1 MLFSVLWNMNVQI
14 ECWLMLIL
22 CYFLHQPNNLLQL
35 WASGAMRSWLL
46 GWSLSLLSF
55 VCILYSLHLILW
67 DLSILYT
74 FLLPKVFYFLFWL
87 IFYSFLLLL
96 GIYLSHWG
104 YCLLLNLK
112 GNLSIVYFFRVPCF
126 HPCFPSNTLHMLG
139 GLLIFQWGTDK
150 IRSPGSVEKKS
161 LIFFLEN
168 VLMHSFL

>member
-1 MLFSVLWNMNVQI
+1 MNTRVLYIPLFIYLLVGIWVTFMLINLHFQFFLMLFSVLWNMNLQI
-14 ECWLMLIL
+14 ECWVMLIL

-96 GIYLSHWG
+96 GIYFYLIGGIVCSWIWTAIWALFISLES
-104 YCLLLNLK
+104 LLPPL
-112 GNLSIVYFFRVPCF
+112 
-126 HPCFPSNTLHMLG
+126 FP
-139 GLLIFQWGTDK
+139 
-150 IRSPGSVEKKS
+150 V
-161 LIFFLEN
+161 
-168 VLMHSFL
+168 